1 MNKLTSQSIDLLKPQ
16 PKAVLMEKNV
26 ATKSVGEKDV
36 ASTRIYKASDGKKTL
51 AEIMKYQGI
60 NETQMQ
66 EALKTF
72 KE

>member
-26 ATKSVGEKDV
+26 ATKSVEEKDAV
-36 ASTRIYKASDGKKTL
+36 PTRIYKASDGKKTL

-60 NETQMQ
+60 NEAQMQ
-66 EALKTF
+66 TALKTL
-72 KE
+72 EE